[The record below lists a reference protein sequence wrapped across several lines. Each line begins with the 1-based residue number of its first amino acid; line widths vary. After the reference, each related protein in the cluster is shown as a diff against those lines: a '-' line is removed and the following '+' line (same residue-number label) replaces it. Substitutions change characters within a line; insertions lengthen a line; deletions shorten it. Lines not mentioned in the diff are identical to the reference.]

1 MYYFFFFEAW
11 LLEQTCTML
20 EKKLGFFEILEKQN
34 IVIRLIVVTITMNLM
49 NVIGLQFG
57 LLLSSKIY
65 LFCRNLFFIPNI
77 IIVGLYIYLAYF
89 VKGRRKPR
97 TNTPEEKPASKIE
110 TTDKKNE

>member
-1 MYYFFFFEAW
+1 M
-11 LLEQTCTML
+11 M
-20 EKKLGFFEILEKQN
+20 EKKN
-34 IVIRLIVVTITMNLM
+34 IVVRLIVVTITMNLM
-49 NVIGLQFG
+49 NVLGLQFG

-89 VKGRRKPR
+89 VKGKRKQK
-97 TNTPEEKPASKIE
+97 TNTAEEKPAEKIE